1 MNSGKTIDFF
11 YLFQHWTNAM
21 REEKRAHQI
30 ASAKKFR
37 VALMTVFVK
46 KATKTFTLERTSK
59 NVKVK
64 RKVVA

>member
-1 MNSGKTIDFF
+1 MNSGKTIHFF

-21 REEKRAHQI
+21 REETRAHQI
-30 ASAKKFR
+30 ASAKKFL

>member
-1 MNSGKTIDFF
+1 
-11 YLFQHWTNAM
+11 M
-21 REEKRAHQI
+21 REETRAHQI
-30 ASAKKFR
+30 ASAKKIR

>member
-1 MNSGKTIDFF
+1 
-11 YLFQHWTNAM
+11 M
-21 REEKRAHQI
+21 REESRAHQI
-30 ASAKKFR
+30 ASAKKFL
-37 VALMTVFVK
+37 VAPMTVFVK

>member
-1 MNSGKTIDFF
+1 
-11 YLFQHWTNAM
+11 M
-21 REEKRAHQI
+21 REETRAHQI